1 VSTAPTASLGRRL
14 VLPAVVFVVALV
26 PRASFLAELRS
37 SSPTYERPEGGD
49 SIFFDRVASGDP
61 APRRAYF
68 HSPLYRWFL
77 SGIYAVAGRQLTV
90 VRAVQ
95 HLLGAGTA
103 VLVFLLALRLFRRRG
118 LALLAGLLFALQ
130 GPPLFYE
137 GQLLVDAI
145 LPFCVVLAGYAA
157 VRHFQRPVAPL
168 PALALGL
175 AIGLGA
181 LGRPTL
187 LLWVP
192 IVLLWSLFRAAPR
205 RLLPPALVCLGLV
218 LVILPVTVRNFVVER
233 DLVLITSN
241 GGLNLYIGNNPNA
254 RGTYNLPAGLWFRP
268 GDPTDDFMGV
278 GAVRSALGREPRS
291 SEISSWWARRAL
303 AHIWLEPWRSLGV
316 MARKAAALISNN
328 EHPQLYN
335 YYVYAEICSTLA
347 LLPTAGWLIAPALL
361 GIVGCLWLCRGE
373 RRLYALLVA
382 AYGAC
387 FLCFFVEG
395 RYRAAWLALLAPL
408 AAWGVFAL
416 VDALRER
423 QRDKILAFA
432 GGAAVAVLACFAL
445 PTDRASP
452 GPQYQFFGQARMQQG
467 QLARALVWYLK
478 AVEAAP
484 DDPRAH
490 EGLGIALG
498 RTGQHREAH
507 EALTRAAELWPSSGH
522 IQNNLGLV
530 CRRLGRDREAEAA
543 FRRAIRLAP
552 DLAEAYANLGSLL
565 EQRGQREGAAELYRS
580 ALLLAPRRTP
590 WAAAVRR
597 MLEGNKGIKNER

>member
-1 VSTAPTASLGRRL
+1 MSAEPKASLGRRL
-14 VLPAVVFVVALV
+14 LLPAVVFVVALV

-49 SIFFDRVASGDP
+49 SIFFDRVASGEP

-90 VRAVQ
+90 VRALQ
-95 HLLGAGTA
+95 HLLGAATA
-103 VLVFLLALRLFRRRG
+103 VLVFLLTLQLFQRRG
-118 LALLAGLLFALQ
+118 LAALAGLLFAVQ

-157 VRHFQRPVAPL
+157 VRHFQRPDAPL

-187 LLWVP
+187 LIWVP
-192 IVLLWSLFRAAPR
+192 IVLVWSLFRDAPR

-218 LVILPVTVRNFVVER
+218 LVILPVTVRNFAVER

-254 RGTYNLPAGLWFRP
+254 KGTYNLPGGLWFRP
-268 GDPTDDFMGV
+268 GDPADDFMGV
-278 GAVRSALGREPRS
+278 GAVRTALGREPRS

-303 AHIWLEPWRSLGV
+303 AHIWLEPWPALGL
-316 MARKAAALISNN
+316 MARKLALLISNN

-335 YYVYAEICSTLA
+335 YYVYAEICPTLA
-347 LLPTAGWLIAPALL
+347 LLPTAGWLIAPALVGL
-361 GIVGCLWLCRGE
+361 VGCLWLCRGE
-373 RRLYALLVA
+373 RRLYALLA
-382 AYGAC
+382 TAYGAC

-395 RYRAAWLALLAPL
+395 RYRAAWLPLLAPL
-408 AAWGVFAL
+408 AAWAVFAL
-416 VDALRER
+416 ADALRQRER
-423 QRDKILAFA
+423 DRIRALCV
-432 GGAAVAVLACFAL
+432 GAAVAVLACFAL
-445 PTDRASP
+445 PADRASP
-452 GPQYQFFGQARMQQG
+452 SPQYQFFGQARMQQG
-467 QLARALVWYLK
+467 QLPRALAWYRK
-478 AVEAAP
+478 AVAAAP

-490 EGLGIALG
+490 EGLGIALS
-498 RTGQHREAH
+498 RTGQDRAAH
-507 EALTRAAELWPSSGH
+507 AALTRAVQLWPSSGH

-530 CRRLGRDREAEAA
+530 CRRLGRESEAEAA

-552 DLAEAYANLGSLL
+552 ELAEAYANLGSLL
-565 EQRGQREGAAELYRS
+565 EQRGQRERAAELYRS
-580 ALLLAPRRTP
+580 ALLLAPGRTP
-590 WAAAVRR
+590 WAASVRR
-597 MLEGNKGIKNER
+597 MLEGIKGVKNER